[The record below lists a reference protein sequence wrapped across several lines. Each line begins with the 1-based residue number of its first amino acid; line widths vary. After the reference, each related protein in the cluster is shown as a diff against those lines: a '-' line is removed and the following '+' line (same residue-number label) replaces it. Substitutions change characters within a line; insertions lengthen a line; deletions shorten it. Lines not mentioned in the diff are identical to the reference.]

1 MDASLILSLVKQ
13 GIGISTNKRDD
24 YFTQRIQATICEL
37 ANEYRFMVD
46 LTNIEHQIFVADYV
60 IWQIENQGKS
70 LGLPIQL
77 KVKLKNHLIRDAG

>member
-13 GIGISTNKRDD
+13 GIGISTDKRDD
-24 YFTQRIQATICEL
+24 YYGKRIQSTIIEL
-37 ANEYRFMVD
+37 ESDYKFGVD
-46 LTNIEHQIFVADYV
+46 LSNIEHMMFVADYV

-77 KVKLKNHLIRDAG
+77 KVKLKNHLIKNAG